1 MVGKKQNQLFANPTP
16 STHFYRWFCLIQFS
30 SVTQS
35 CPTLWDRMNHSTPGL
50 PVHHQLPELAQ
61 THVHWVSD
69 AIQPSSPL
77 SSPSLPAFNLSQHQ
91 GLFKWVSSLHQLAK
105 ILEFHTSWIWLLCFI
120 LYGLK
125 IGNVL
130 LWIIFYL
137 LMCSILFPQSTSGLF
152 IQCYLK
158 PSSFH
163 VSWPWAGVCNAL
175 WLSFPWLIL
184 RCMS

>member
-1 MVGKKQNQLFANPTP
+1 
-16 STHFYRWFCLIQFS
+16 
-30 SVTQS
+30 
-35 CPTLWDRMNHSTPGL
+35 MNHSTPGL
-50 PVHHQLPELAQ
+50 PVHHQLPEIAQ
-61 THVHWVSD
+61 THIHWVSD
-69 AIQPSSPL
+69 DIQPSSPL
-77 SSPSLPAFNLSQHQ
+77 SSPSLPAFNLSQQQ
-91 GLFKWVSSLHQLAK
+91 GLFKWVSSPHQVAK

-137 LMCSILFPQSTSGLF
+137 LICSILFPQSISGLF
-152 IQCYLK
+152 IQSYLK